1 MSDKKEKILQVAL
14 ELFANNGYDATATS
28 KIAKGAGV
36 SEGLIFRHF
45 KNKKGLL
52 DAIMHEAEHKL
63 SQVFAPVIFETDPTK
78 VLCRIISL
86 PYEIEEVDFDF
97 WKLQYKLK
105 WQKAYQNPHK
115 MQPIID
121 KLSWAFQSLGFPDP
135 ASEAA
140 LLVVLMDGIA
150 LGIMR
155 DGRDHYQ
162 KYLDFLLKK
171 YTGE

>member
-1 MSDKKEKILQVAL
+1 MSAKKDKILQVAL
-14 ELFANNGYDATATS
+14 ERFANDGYNATATS
-28 KIAKGAGV
+28 KIAKQAGV

-52 DAIMHEAEHKL
+52 NAIMLAAESKL
-63 SQVFAPVIFETDPTK
+63 NQVFAPVLFETNPAQ
-78 VLCRIISL
+78 VLRMTIEL
-86 PYEIEEVDFDF
+86 PYQIDDSDFDF

-105 WQKAYQNPHK
+105 WQTEYQNPQK

-121 KLSWAFQSLGFPDP
+121 KLTWAFQSLDYSDP
-135 ASEAA
+135 KLEAE

-155 DGRDHYQ
+155 DGRIHYEQ
-162 KYLDFLLKK
+162 HLDFLFKK
-171 YTGE
+171 YKV